1 MSGRCRRAPAEHSS
15 PLRHG
20 DANVGVDGFAVLISS
35 RPDAVTACGLA
46 KPARL
51 AAPVLL
57 ARKRTNRHFIVAIVA
72 AALLTTVFGLWV
84 TFRFGGITLTER
96 IDDIGEA
103 FVAFAAAIAC
113 LAAARRRVGRSRQ
126 AWLLMAGS
134 AFVWSAGEGVWSYY
148 EVGLGQQVPFPS
160 LADAGFLGAVP
171 LAVAGVLL
179 FTAGTPRFITRLAV
193 ILDGLIIAG
202 SLLAVSWTTILETI
216 SSAGS
221 GGPVAQAISLAYPI
235 SDVVI
240 LTMLL
245 LLLAGRVPGP
255 DRLSL
260 LLLAG
265 GLLANLLADSGFA
278 YLTTVNSY
286 GPAQPIDTGWVA
298 GYFLIA
304 VAAFR
309 AWQIPVGLP
318 RQSER
323 LHGGWRLL
331 LLYVPLAAAV
341 IASIADRLVTGS
353 VDDFLFFDLVIVAV
367 FVVTRQFIMLADNAA
382 LNHKL
387 QEQTTALLKREEHLR
402 SLVAHSSDVATLADS
417 YGVIRFQST
426 SVQRIFAYAPGELVG
441 TRLVDLA
448 FVSDRPAVLNCL
460 SDALKASAHPA
471 SLTCRL
477 RHKLGTWTHSEL
489 TITNLLYLPSVE
501 GLVINIRDVS
511 DRKELEDKVTHQAGH
526 DPLTNLANRSAFR
539 IALEQAVRATEPTR
553 RVSVLMVDVNDFKGV
568 NSALG
573 SEVGD
578 QLLAAVGGR
587 LEQLVPPDAVLARLR
602 SDEFAIL
609 LLDSAFGAADDLA
622 EGIVAQFAAP
632 FRAGPMD
639 VSLRVSVGGAGL
651 VSGEGTATDLMRN
664 SDLALRAAKEKGKAR
679 YQRYEPGMRTQ
690 RITSDAA

>member
-1 MSGRCRRAPAEHSS
+1 MSGRCRRAPPEHSS

-20 DANVGVDGFAVLISS
+20 YANVGIDGFAVLISS

-57 ARKRTNRHFIVAIVA
+57 ARKRTNRHFIAAIIGA
-72 AALLTTVFGLWV
+72 AVLTTVFGLWV

-179 FTAGTPRFITRLAV
+179 FPAGTPRFMTRLAV

-265 GLLANLLADSGFA
+265 GLLANLLADSAFA

-286 GPAQPIDTGWVA
+286 GPAQPIDTGWGA

-304 VAAFR
+304 VGAFR
-309 AWQIPVGLP
+309 AWQVPLGLP
-318 RQSER
+318 G
-323 LHGGWRLL
+323 HG
-331 LLYVPLAAAV
+331 
-341 IASIADRLVTGS
+341 
-353 VDDFLFFDLVIVAV
+353 
-367 FVVTRQFIMLADNAA
+367 
-382 LNHKL
+382 
-387 QEQTTALLKREEHLR
+387 
-402 SLVAHSSDVATLADS
+402 
-417 YGVIRFQST
+417 
-426 SVQRIFAYAPGELVG
+426 
-441 TRLVDLA
+441 
-448 FVSDRPAVLNCL
+448 
-460 SDALKASAHPA
+460 
-471 SLTCRL
+471 
-477 RHKLGTWTHSEL
+477 
-489 TITNLLYLPSVE
+489 
-501 GLVINIRDVS
+501 
-511 DRKELEDKVTHQAGH
+511 
-526 DPLTNLANRSAFR
+526 
-539 IALEQAVRATEPTR
+539 
-553 RVSVLMVDVNDFKGV
+553 
-568 NSALG
+568 
-573 SEVGD
+573 
-578 QLLAAVGGR
+578 
-587 LEQLVPPDAVLARLR
+587 
-602 SDEFAIL
+602 
-609 LLDSAFGAADDLA
+609 
-622 EGIVAQFAAP
+622 
-632 FRAGPMD
+632 
-639 VSLRVSVGGAGL
+639 
-651 VSGEGTATDLMRN
+651 
-664 SDLALRAAKEKGKAR
+664 
-679 YQRYEPGMRTQ
+679 
-690 RITSDAA
+690 

>member
-1 MSGRCRRAPAEHSS
+1 M
-15 PLRHG
+15 
-20 DANVGVDGFAVLISS
+20 
-35 RPDAVTACGLA
+35 
-46 KPARL
+46 
-51 AAPVLL
+51 LL
-57 ARKRTNRHFIVAIVA
+57 ARKRANRHFVGAIVAI
-72 AALLTTVFGLWV
+72 ALLTVAFGLWV
-84 TFRFGGITLTER
+84 TFRFGGISLTER

-103 FVAFAAAIAC
+103 LVAFVAAIAC
-113 LAAARRRVGRSRQ
+113 AAAARRRVGRSRQ

-134 AFVWSAGEGVWSYY
+134 AFVWSAGEVVWSYY
-148 EVGLGQQVPFPS
+148 EVGLGRQVPFPS
-160 LADAGFLGAVP
+160 LADAGYLGAVP

-179 FTAGTPRFITRLAV
+179 FTAGTPRVVTRLAV

-202 SLLAVSWTTILETI
+202 SLLALSWTTILETI
-216 SSAGS
+216 SRAG
-221 GGPVAQAISLAYPI
+221 GDGLMAQAISLAYPI

-255 DRLSL
+255 DRASL
-260 LLLAG
+260 FLLAG

-304 VAAFR
+304 LAGFR

-318 RQSER
+318 RQSEQ
-323 LHGGWRLL
+323 LQSGWRLL
-331 LLYVPLAAAV
+331 LLYVPMAAAV

-367 FVVTRQFIMLADNAA
+367 LVVSRQFIMLADNAA

-387 QEQTTALLKREEHLR
+387 QEQTAALLKREEHLR

-417 YGVIRFQST
+417 YGIIRFQST

-448 FVSDRPAVLNCL
+448 FVSDRPALLSCL

-471 SLTCRL
+471 SVNCRL
-477 RHKLGTWTHSEL
+477 RHKLGTWTHSEV

-501 GLVINIRDVS
+501 GLVVNIRDVS
-511 DRKELEDKVTHQAGH
+511 DRKQLEDKVSHQAGH
-526 DPLTNLANRSAFR
+526 DPLTNLANRSSFR
-539 IALEQAVRATEPTR
+539 IALEQAVAATGPNQ
-553 RVSVLMVDVNDFKGV
+553 RVSVLMVDVNDFKAV
-568 NSALG
+568 NAALG

-578 QLLAAVGGR
+578 QMLAAVGAR
-587 LEQLVPPDAVLARLR
+587 LEQLVSPEAVVARLR

-609 LLDSAFGAADDLA
+609 LPGSAFGEVDDLA
-622 EGIVAQFAAP
+622 ERIVVQFAAP
-632 FRAGPMD
+632 FRAGQTD
-639 VSLRVSVGGAGL
+639 VPLPVSVGGAGL
-651 VSGEGTATDLMRN
+651 VSGEGTASDLMRN
-664 SDLALRAAKEKGKAR
+664 ADLALRAAKGKGKAR

-690 RITSDAA
+690 RIAA

>member
-1 MSGRCRRAPAEHSS
+1 M
-15 PLRHG
+15 
-20 DANVGVDGFAVLISS
+20 
-35 RPDAVTACGLA
+35 
-46 KPARL
+46 
-51 AAPVLL
+51 LL
-57 ARKRTNRHFIVAIVA
+57 ARKRTNRHFVAAIVA
-72 AALLTTVFGLWV
+72 AALLTAAFGLWV
-84 TFRFGGITLTER
+84 TFRFGGVTLSER
-96 IDDIGEA
+96 IDDLGEA
-103 FVAFAAAIAC
+103 FVAFIAAIAC
-113 LAAARRRVGRSRQ
+113 GAAARRRVGRSRL
-126 AWLLMAGS
+126 AWLLIAGS
-134 AFVWSAGEGVWSYY
+134 AFVWSAGEAVWSYY
-148 EVGLGQQVPFPS
+148 EVGLGKQVPFPS

-179 FTAGTPRFITRLAV
+179 FRAGTPRAVTRLAAV
-193 ILDGLIIAG
+193 LDGSIIAG

-216 SSAGS
+216 SDAGGS
-221 GGPVAQAISLAYPI
+221 SPIAQVISLAYPI

-255 DRLSL
+255 DRVSL
-260 LLLAG
+260 FLLAG

-304 VAAFR
+304 VAGFR
-309 AWQIPVGLP
+309 AWQIPAAAP
-318 RQSER
+318 RRIDQ
-323 LHGGWRLL
+323 LQTGWRLL
-331 LLYVPLAAAV
+331 LLYIPMAAAV
-341 IASIADRLVTGS
+341 ITSFADRLITGS

-367 FVVTRQFIMLADNAA
+367 LVVTRQFIMLADNAT
-382 LNHKL
+382 LNHRL
-387 QEQTTALLKREEHLR
+387 EEQTAALQKREEHLR

-448 FVSDRPAVLNCL
+448 FVSDRPALLSCL

-471 SLTCRL
+471 SLSCRL
-477 RHKLGTWTHSEL
+477 RHKLGTWTHCEI

-501 GLVINIRDVS
+501 GLVVNIRDVS
-511 DRKELEDKVTHQAGH
+511 DRKQLEDQVTHQAGH

-539 IALEQAVRATEPTR
+539 TALEQALRATEPNR
-553 RVSVLMVDVNDFKGV
+553 RVSVLMVDVNDFKAV
-568 NSALG
+568 NATFG

-587 LEQLVPPDAVLARLR
+587 LEQIVSPNAVLARLR

-609 LLDSAFGAADDLA
+609 LPNTPLGEPDDLA
-622 EGIVAQFAAP
+622 ESIVDQFAAP
-632 FRAGPMD
+632 FRADQTD
-639 VSLRVSVGGAGL
+639 VSLTVSVGGAWL
-651 VSGEGTATDLMRN
+651 VSGQGTGSDLMRN
-664 SDLALRAAKEKGKAR
+664 ADLALRVAKKKGKAR

-690 RITSDAA
+690 DIIADAA

>member
-1 MSGRCRRAPAEHSS
+1 M
-15 PLRHG
+15 
-20 DANVGVDGFAVLISS
+20 
-35 RPDAVTACGLA
+35 
-46 KPARL
+46 
-51 AAPVLL
+51 LL
-57 ARKRTNRHFIVAIVA
+57 ARKKANRHFVGAIIA
-72 AALLTTVFGLWV
+72 AALLTAVFGLWV
-84 TFRFGGITLTER
+84 TFRFGGVTLTER

-103 FVAFAAAIAC
+103 FVAFVAAIAC
-113 LAAARRRVGRSRQ
+113 AAAARRRVGRSRQ
-126 AWLLMAGS
+126 AWWLMAGS
-134 AFVWSAGEGVWSYY
+134 AFVWSFGEVVWSYY

-171 LAVAGVLL
+171 LAVAAVLL
-179 FTAGTPRFITRLAV
+179 FTAGTPRVITRLAV

-202 SLLAVSWTTILETI
+202 SLLVVSWTTILETI
-216 SSAGS
+216 FSAGG
-221 GGPVAQAISLAYPI
+221 GGPIAQVISLAYPI

-255 DRLSL
+255 DRAGL

-304 VAAFR
+304 VAGFR

-318 RQSER
+318 RHSDRLQS
-323 LHGGWRLL
+323 GWRLL
-331 LLYVPLAAAV
+331 LLYVPMAAAV
-341 IASIADRLVTGS
+341 IATIADRLLTGS
-353 VDDFLFFDLVIVAV
+353 VDDFLFFDLVTVAV
-367 FVVTRQFIMLADNAA
+367 LVVTRQFIMLADNAA

-387 QEQTTALLKREEHLR
+387 QEQTAALLKREEHLR
-402 SLVAHSSDVATLADS
+402 SLVEHSSDVATLADS

-448 FVSDRPAVLNCL
+448 FVSDRPALLSCL

-471 SLTCRL
+471 SVTCRL
-477 RHKLGTWTHSEL
+477 RHKLGTWTHSEI

-501 GLVINIRDVS
+501 GLVVNIRDVS
-511 DRKELEDKVTHQAGH
+511 DRKQLEDKVSHQAGH
-526 DPLTNLANRSAFR
+526 DPLTNLANRSSFR
-539 IALEQAVRATEPTR
+539 MALEDALNAKQ
-553 RVSVLMVDVNDFKGV
+553 RVSVLMVDINDFKAV
-568 NSALG
+568 NAALG

-578 QLLAAVGGR
+578 QLLAAVGAR
-587 LEQLVPPDAVLARLR
+587 LEQLVSPDAVLARLR

-609 LLDSAFGAADDLA
+609 LPGSAFGEVDDLA
-622 EGIVAQFAAP
+622 ERIVDQFAAP
-632 FRAGPMD
+632 FRAGQTD
-639 VSLRVSVGGAGL
+639 VSLPVSVGGAGL
-651 VSGEGTATDLMRN
+651 VYGEGTGSDLMRN
-664 SDLALRAAKEKGKAR
+664 ADLALHAAKEKGQAR
-679 YQRYEPGMRTQ
+679 YQRYEPGMRTE
-690 RITSDAA
+690 RIAA